1 MHMKTAVVAVL
12 VAAFSLP
19 VFAQN
24 QHCQPVSNHER
35 AVEAENPFASSD
47 QARLIAALNEATIDP
62 IEAIRQQVLS
72 DRRQANAQLQAV
84 LAIAEAKEREQA
96 KLVVIESKSARVHSH
111 GREYWVAI
119 GLVSNGEMQ
128 AQVAIAT
135 CNGHGYDLHQVNNIH
150 DTPHAVQRQV
160 RHLNHQLIS
169 TFPNHS
175 PELAAT
181 SWRVRNAVTQQRGET
196 NEQFAAL
203 VEVMSDQQTVQ
214 TSSNEIN

>member
-1 MHMKTAVVAVL
+1 MKTAAVAAL

-19 VFAQN
+19 VFALN
-24 QHCQPVSNHER
+24 PHCQPVSNHER
-35 AVEAENPFASSD
+35 VVEAQNPFASAD
-47 QARLIAALNEATIDP
+47 QARLTAALNEAAIDP
-62 IEAIRQQVLS
+62 VEAIRQRVLS

-84 LAIAEAKEREQA
+84 LAVAEAEEREQA
-96 KLVVIESKSARVHSH
+96 ELVVIESKSARVHAH
-111 GREYWVAI
+111 GREYWVAV

-128 AQVAIAT
+128 AQVAIAS
-135 CNGHGYDLHQVNNIH
+135 CNGHGYDLHEVTNLH

-169 TFPNHS
+169 TFPSHS

-181 SWRVRNAVTQQRGET
+181 SWRVRNAVAQQRDKT

-203 VEVMSDQQTVQ
+203 VAVMSAQQTVR
-214 TSSNEIN
+214 TSSSDTE